1 MNSFINNLNK
11 REKYLIFLA
20 LAAILIF
27 FIFSFSS
34 NLISSVNSS
43 NKQLAKVKNDYEYVV
58 AKIEVLN
65 QSLVN
70 SKLNITDISSFL
82 QNEKSN
88 LVINSEV
95 LEEEDY
101 LKINFLTKN
110 LQDSIA
116 ISDEVSAKLNMNLK
130 IVEYTKIDNQSQT
143 SLYFNSV
150 SYTHLTLP
158 TKA

>member
-27 FIFSFSS
+27 FIFSISS

-88 LVINSEV
+88 LVISSEV
-95 LEEEDY
+95 LKEEDY

-130 IVEYTKIDNQSQT
+130 MVEYTKIDNQSQT
-143 SLYFNSV
+143 ILYFN
-150 SYTHLTLP
+150 
-158 TKA
+158 

>member
-27 FIFSFSS
+27 FIFSISS

-110 LQDSIA
+110 LQDSIV
-116 ISDEVSAKLNMNLK
+116 ISDEVSAKLNMNL
-130 IVEYTKIDNQSQT
+130 IMVEYTKIDNQSQT
-143 SLYFNSV
+143 ILYFN
-150 SYTHLTLP
+150 
-158 TKA
+158 

>member
-27 FIFSFSS
+27 FLFSISS

-88 LVINSEV
+88 VVINSEV
-95 LEEEDY
+95 LKEEDY

-130 IVEYTKIDNQSQT
+130 MVEYTKIDNQSQT
-143 SLYFNSV
+143 ILYFN
-150 SYTHLTLP
+150 
-158 TKA
+158 

>member
-27 FIFSFSS
+27 FLFSISS

-130 IVEYTKIDNQSQT
+130 MVEYTKIDNQSQT
-143 SLYFNSV
+143 ILYFN
-150 SYTHLTLP
+150 
-158 TKA
+158 

>member
-20 LAAILIF
+20 LAVILIF
-27 FIFSFSS
+27 FLFSISS

-88 LVINSEV
+88 LVISSEV
-95 LEEEDY
+95 LKEEDY

-130 IVEYTKIDNQSQT
+130 MVEYTKIDNQSQT
-143 SLYFNSV
+143 ILYFN
-150 SYTHLTLP
+150 
-158 TKA
+158 

>member
-27 FIFSFSS
+27 FIFSISS
-34 NLISSVNSS
+34 NLISSVTTS

-95 LEEEDY
+95 LKEEDY

-143 SLYFNSV
+143 ILYFN
-150 SYTHLTLP
+150 
-158 TKA
+158 

>member
-27 FIFSFSS
+27 FIFSISS

-43 NKQLAKVKNDYEYVV
+43 YKQLAKVKNDYEYVV

-88 LVINSEV
+88 LVISSEV
-95 LEEEDY
+95 LKEEDY

-130 IVEYTKIDNQSQT
+130 MVEYTKIDNQSQT
-143 SLYFNSV
+143 ILYFN
-150 SYTHLTLP
+150 
-158 TKA
+158 

>member
-27 FIFSFSS
+27 FIFSISS

-95 LEEEDY
+95 FKEEDY

-130 IVEYTKIDNQSQT
+130 MVEYTKIDNQSQT
-143 SLYFNSV
+143 ILYFN
-150 SYTHLTLP
+150 
-158 TKA
+158 

>member
-27 FIFSFSS
+27 FLFSISS

-58 AKIEVLN
+58 AKIEALN

-88 LVINSEV
+88 LVISSEV
-95 LEEEDY
+95 LKEEDY

-110 LQDSIA
+110 LQDSIS

-130 IVEYTKIDNQSQT
+130 MVEYTKIDNQSQT
-143 SLYFNSV
+143 ILYFN
-150 SYTHLTLP
+150 
-158 TKA
+158 

>member
-27 FIFSFSS
+27 FIFSISS

-95 LEEEDY
+95 LKEEDY

-143 SLYFNSV
+143 ILYFN
-150 SYTHLTLP
+150 
-158 TKA
+158 

>member
-27 FIFSFSS
+27 FIFSISS

-58 AKIEVLN
+58 AKIEALN

-95 LEEEDY
+95 LKEEDY
-101 LKINFLTKN
+101 LKINFVTKN
-110 LQDSIA
+110 FQDSIA

-130 IVEYTKIDNQSQT
+130 MVEYTKIDNQSQT
-143 SLYFNSV
+143 ILYFN
-150 SYTHLTLP
+150 
-158 TKA
+158 

>member
-27 FIFSFSS
+27 FIFSISS

-58 AKIEVLN
+58 AKIEALN

-88 LVINSEV
+88 VVINSEV
-95 LEEEDY
+95 LKEEDY
-101 LKINFLTKN
+101 LKINFVTKN

-130 IVEYTKIDNQSQT
+130 MVEYTKIDNQSQT
-143 SLYFNSV
+143 ILYFN
-150 SYTHLTLP
+150 
-158 TKA
+158 

>member
-27 FIFSFSS
+27 FIFSISS

-58 AKIEVLN
+58 AKIEALN

-95 LEEEDY
+95 LKEEDY

-130 IVEYTKIDNQSQT
+130 MVEYTKIDNQSQT
-143 SLYFNSV
+143 ILYFN
-150 SYTHLTLP
+150 
-158 TKA
+158 

>member
-70 SKLNITDISSFL
+70 SKLNITDIRSFL

-88 LVINSEV
+88 LVISSEV
-95 LEEEDY
+95 LKEEDY

-130 IVEYTKIDNQSQT
+130 MVEYTKIDNQSQT
-143 SLYFNSV
+143 ILYFN
-150 SYTHLTLP
+150 
-158 TKA
+158 

>member
-27 FIFSFSS
+27 FIFSISS

-95 LEEEDY
+95 LKEEDY

-130 IVEYTKIDNQSQT
+130 MVEYTKIDNQSQT
-143 SLYFNSV
+143 ILYFN
-150 SYTHLTLP
+150 
-158 TKA
+158 

>member
-27 FIFSFSS
+27 FLFSISS

-58 AKIEVLN
+58 AKIEALN
-65 QSLVN
+65 QSVVN
-70 SKLNITDISSFL
+70 SKLNITDIRSFL

-88 LVINSEV
+88 LVISSEV
-95 LEEEDY
+95 LKEEDY

-130 IVEYTKIDNQSQT
+130 MVEYTKIDNQSQT
-143 SLYFNSV
+143 ILYFN
-150 SYTHLTLP
+150 
-158 TKA
+158 

>member
-27 FIFSFSS
+27 FIFSISS

-70 SKLNITDISSFL
+70 SKLNINDISSFL

-95 LEEEDY
+95 LKEEDY
-101 LKINFLTKN
+101 LKINFVTKN
-110 LQDSIA
+110 FQDSIA
-116 ISDEVSAKLNMNLK
+116 ISDEVSAKLDMNLK
-130 IVEYTKIDNQSQT
+130 MVEYTKIDNQSQT
-143 SLYFNSV
+143 ILYFN
-150 SYTHLTLP
+150 
-158 TKA
+158 

>member
-27 FIFSFSS
+27 FIFSISS

-58 AKIEVLN
+58 AKIEALN

-143 SLYFNSV
+143 ILYFN
-150 SYTHLTLP
+150 
-158 TKA
+158 

>member
-27 FIFSFSS
+27 FLFSISS

-58 AKIEVLN
+58 AKIEALN

-88 LVINSEV
+88 LVISSEV
-95 LEEEDY
+95 LKEEDY

-130 IVEYTKIDNQSQT
+130 MVEYTKIDNQSQT
-143 SLYFNSV
+143 ILYFN
-150 SYTHLTLP
+150 
-158 TKA
+158 

>member
-27 FIFSFSS
+27 FLFSISS

-58 AKIEVLN
+58 AKIEALN

-95 LEEEDY
+95 LKEEDY

-130 IVEYTKIDNQSQT
+130 MVEYTKIDNQSQT
-143 SLYFNSV
+143 ILYFN
-150 SYTHLTLP
+150 
-158 TKA
+158 

>member
-27 FIFSFSS
+27 FIFSISS
-34 NLISSVNSS
+34 NLISLVNSS

-101 LKINFLTKN
+101 LKINFVTKN

-116 ISDEVSAKLNMNLK
+116 ISDEVSVKLNMNLK

-143 SLYFNSV
+143 ILYFN
-150 SYTHLTLP
+150 
-158 TKA
+158 

>member
-27 FIFSFSS
+27 FLFSISS

-58 AKIEVLN
+58 AKIEALN

-88 LVINSEV
+88 LVINREG
-95 LEEEDY
+95 LKEEDY
-101 LKINFLTKN
+101 LKLNFVTKN
-110 LQDSIA
+110 FQDSIA

-143 SLYFNSV
+143 ILYFN
-150 SYTHLTLP
+150 
-158 TKA
+158 

>member
-27 FIFSFSS
+27 FIFSISS

-95 LEEEDY
+95 LKEEDY

-130 IVEYTKIDNQSQT
+130 MVEYTKIDNQSQT
-143 SLYFNSV
+143 CLLYTSP
-150 SYTHLTLP
+150 SP
-158 TKA
+158 RDS

>member
-27 FIFSFSS
+27 FLFSISS

-58 AKIEVLN
+58 AKIEALN

-95 LEEEDY
+95 LKEEDY
-101 LKINFLTKN
+101 LKINFVTKN
-110 LQDSIA
+110 FQDSIA

-130 IVEYTKIDNQSQT
+130 MVEYTKIDNQSQT
-143 SLYFNSV
+143 ILYFN
-150 SYTHLTLP
+150 
-158 TKA
+158 

>member
-27 FIFSFSS
+27 FIFSISS
-34 NLISSVNSS
+34 NLISLVNSS

-95 LEEEDY
+95 LKEEDY

-143 SLYFNSV
+143 ILYFN
-150 SYTHLTLP
+150 
-158 TKA
+158 

>member
-27 FIFSFSS
+27 FIFSISS
-34 NLISSVNSS
+34 NLISLVNSS

-143 SLYFNSV
+143 ILYFN
-150 SYTHLTLP
+150 
-158 TKA
+158 

>member
-27 FIFSFSS
+27 FLFSISS

-58 AKIEVLN
+58 AKIEALN

-130 IVEYTKIDNQSQT
+130 MVEYTKIDNQSQT
-143 SLYFNSV
+143 ILYFN
-150 SYTHLTLP
+150 
-158 TKA
+158 

>member
-27 FIFSFSS
+27 FIFSISS

-95 LEEEDY
+95 FKEEDY

-143 SLYFNSV
+143 ILYFN
-150 SYTHLTLP
+150 
-158 TKA
+158 

>member
-27 FIFSFSS
+27 FIFSISS

-88 LVINSEV
+88 LIINSEV

-130 IVEYTKIDNQSQT
+130 MVEYTKIDNQSQT
-143 SLYFNSV
+143 ILYFN
-150 SYTHLTLP
+150 
-158 TKA
+158 

>member
-27 FIFSFSS
+27 FIFSISS

-130 IVEYTKIDNQSQT
+130 MVEYTKIDNQSQT
-143 SLYFNSV
+143 ILYFN
-150 SYTHLTLP
+150 
-158 TKA
+158 

>member
-27 FIFSFSS
+27 FIFSISS
-34 NLISSVNSS
+34 NLISLVNSS

-130 IVEYTKIDNQSQT
+130 MVEYTKIDNQSQT
-143 SLYFNSV
+143 ILYFN
-150 SYTHLTLP
+150 
-158 TKA
+158 

>member
-27 FIFSFSS
+27 FLFSISS

-58 AKIEVLN
+58 AKIEALN

-88 LVINSEV
+88 FVISSEV
-95 LEEEDY
+95 LKEEDY

-130 IVEYTKIDNQSQT
+130 MVEYTKIDNQSQT
-143 SLYFNSV
+143 ILYFN
-150 SYTHLTLP
+150 
-158 TKA
+158 

>member
-27 FIFSFSS
+27 FIFSISS

-88 LVINSEV
+88 LVISSEV
-95 LEEEDY
+95 LKEEDY

-143 SLYFNSV
+143 ILYFN
-150 SYTHLTLP
+150 
-158 TKA
+158 

>member
-27 FIFSFSS
+27 FIFSISS

-95 LEEEDY
+95 LKEEDY

-110 LQDSIA
+110 LQDSIV

-130 IVEYTKIDNQSQT
+130 MVEYTKIDNQSQT
-143 SLYFNSV
+143 ILYFN
-150 SYTHLTLP
+150 
-158 TKA
+158 

>member
-27 FIFSFSS
+27 FIFSISS
-34 NLISSVNSS
+34 NLISSVTTS

-95 LEEEDY
+95 LKEEDY

-116 ISDEVSAKLNMNLK
+116 ISDEVSAKLNMKLK
-130 IVEYTKIDNQSQT
+130 MVEYTKIDNQSQT
-143 SLYFNSV
+143 ILYFN
-150 SYTHLTLP
+150 
-158 TKA
+158 

>member
-27 FIFSFSS
+27 FIFSISS

-88 LVINSEV
+88 LIINSEV

-130 IVEYTKIDNQSQT
+130 MVEYTKIDNQSQT
-143 SLYFNSV
+143 CLLYTSP
-150 SYTHLTLP
+150 SP
-158 TKA
+158 RDS

>member
-27 FIFSFSS
+27 FIFSISS

-88 LVINSEV
+88 LIINSEV

-143 SLYFNSV
+143 ILYFN
-150 SYTHLTLP
+150 
-158 TKA
+158 

>member
-20 LAAILIF
+20 LAAISIF
-27 FIFSFSS
+27 FIFSISS

-58 AKIEVLN
+58 AKIEALN

-88 LVINSEV
+88 LVISSEV
-95 LEEEDY
+95 LKEEDY

-130 IVEYTKIDNQSQT
+130 MVEYTKIDNQSQT
-143 SLYFNSV
+143 ILYFN
-150 SYTHLTLP
+150 
-158 TKA
+158 

>member
-27 FIFSFSS
+27 FIFSISS

-58 AKIEVLN
+58 AKIEALN

-88 LVINSEV
+88 VVINSEV
-95 LEEEDY
+95 LKEEDY
-101 LKINFLTKN
+101 LKINFVTKN
-110 LQDSIA
+110 FQDSIA

-130 IVEYTKIDNQSQT
+130 MVEYTKIDNQSQT
-143 SLYFNSV
+143 ILYFN
-150 SYTHLTLP
+150 
-158 TKA
+158 